1 MAAEKPKDGTLADGA
16 GEAVTLLFTDVEGST
31 RLWERNPAEMRVALA
46 RHDALLAELITRHGG
61 IVFKTVGDAYCA
73 AFQQAVAAL
82 AAAHAVQRALAD
94 EPWPPPIAIKVRVA
108 LHTGAVEVRDNDYFG
123 PPLNR
128 LARLL
133 SAAHGGQVLLSL
145 ATKERVGDALPAGLT
160 LRDMGKRWLKDL
172 IRPERVFQLLAAD
185 LTADFPPLNTLDAR
199 AHNLP
204 IQATSFVG
212 REHEIE
218 QLKTLPASTRMVTLT
233 GAGGAGKT
241 RLALQVGAER
251 IDEYADGVW
260 LVELAPLTDARL
272 VPQAVATV
280 LGVREEPGIE
290 LADTLV
296 RELGTRE
303 LLLILD
309 NCEHVIDASAQLCQA
324 LLARCAG
331 VRILATSREALRVSG
346 EAVFRVPALA
356 TPDPRVPQTTAAL
369 SLYSAVQLFID
380 RARSVAPT
388 FRLDE
393 RSAPAVASI
402 CHRLDGI
409 PLAIELAAARIHSLS
424 VDDVNQRLDQR
435 FRLLTAGA
443 RTAMP
448 RQQTLRAA
456 IDWSYELLGRTEQTL
471 LCRLSV
477 FANGWTLAAAEAICA
492 DDDVEAADMLDLLTS
507 LADKSLVLA
516 EESDGSTRYRMLETV
531 RQYAL
536 QLLEGAGDAE
546 RPRVR
551 HLAHFVT
558 LAEEAE
564 THSTAA
570 DQQAWL
576 DRLELEHD
584 NVRVALSWSAR
595 DAAHAVIGLRLAS
608 ALWWF
613 WQVRGYSGEGRS
625 QLAALLAK
633 VPETHDAAVRA
644 KALRGAGILAWHQGD
659 YPAAQSRFEQTL
671 PILEGLGDR
680 RGVAR
685 SLGNLGILAREKG
698 DLDAAET
705 FNGQSLS
712 IRRELGDRWGT
723 AAALCNLGLV
733 AHDRRDHAAARAL
746 FEECIPIFR
755 EAGDQRSLAG
765 CLNNLGEVANAQ
777 GDHPSAKSC
786 YTEAL
791 SMFRALDDR
800 RGIAITLTGLGGV
813 AAAAGD
819 LAGARAMHS
828 ESLVLKVE
836 VGDRRGIAIS
846 LASLAQVHAA
856 EGAYELAARLWGH
869 AEATRAEIE
878 APSTDMERS
887 ELDRQVAAART
898 AFADDAAFDRAWQQ
912 GQQMTASQAIESA
925 LEQRAP

>member
-1 MAAEKPKDGTLADGA
+1 MARQKPTVGTLADGS
-16 GEAVTLLFTDVEGST
+16 GDTVTLLFTDIEGST

-46 RHDALLAELITRHGG
+46 RHDALLAELIARHGG
-61 IVFKTVGDAYCA
+61 NVFKTVGDAYCA
-73 AFQQAVAAL
+73 AFQKAGDAL
-82 AAAHAVQRALAD
+82 AAAHAIQRALAL
-94 EPWPPPIAIKVRVA
+94 EAWPPPIVIKVRLA

-123 PPLNR
+123 PLLNR
-128 LARLL
+128 VARLL

-145 ATKERVGDALPAGLT
+145 VTQEHVRDALPAGLT

-185 LTADFPPLNTLDAR
+185 LAADFPPLNTLDAR

-212 REHEIE
+212 REREIE
-218 QLKTLPASTRMVTLT
+218 QLKTLPASTRMTTLT

-260 LVELAPLTDARL
+260 LVELAPLSDARL
-272 VPQAVATV
+272 VAQAVATV
-280 LGVREEPGIE
+280 LGIREQPGVE

-296 RELGTRE
+296 RELETRE

-309 NCEHVIDASAQLCQA
+309 NCEHVVDASAQLCQA

-331 VRILATSREALRVSG
+331 VRILATSREALRVPG

-356 TPDPRVPQTTAAL
+356 TPDPRTPRTAAEL
-369 SLYSAVQLFID
+369 SLYSAVQLFVD
-380 RARSVAPT
+380 RAQSVAPA

-393 RSAPAVASI
+393 RTAPAVASI

-435 FRLLTAGA
+435 FRLLTGGA

-456 IDWSYELLGRTEQTL
+456 IDWSYELLGKTEQTL

-492 DDDVEAADMLDLLTS
+492 DDDVQAADMLDLLTS
-507 LADKSLVLA
+507 LVDKSLVLA
-516 EESDGSTRYRMLETV
+516 EDSEASTRYAMLETV
-531 RQYAL
+531 RQYVHE
-536 QLLEGAGDAE
+536 LLDGEGDAE
-546 RPRVR
+546 RLRAR
-551 HLAHFVT
+551 HLAHFVAF
-558 LAEEAE
+558 AEEAE
-564 THSTAA
+564 TRSNAA

-576 DRLELEHD
+576 DRVEREHD
-584 NVRVALSWSAR
+584 NLRVSLAWSAR
-595 DAAHAVIGLRLAS
+595 KPADAVTGLRLAA

-613 WQVRGYSGEGRS
+613 WQVRGYSGEGRGR
-625 QLAALLAK
+625 LETLLAMA
-633 VPETHDAAVRA
+633 PETEDAPARA
-644 KALRGAGILAWHQGD
+644 RALRGAGILAWHQGD
-659 YPAAQSRFEQTL
+659 YAAAEESFKQSLR
-671 PILEGLGDR
+671 ILEGLEDR
-680 RGVAR
+680 RGIAR

-698 DLDAAET
+698 DLDAAAR
-705 FNGQSLS
+705 FNEQSLA
-712 IRRELGDRWGT
+712 IQRELGNRWGI

-733 AHDRRDHAAARAL
+733 AHDRTDHAAARAF

-755 EAGDQRSLAG
+755 EVGDQRGIAG
-765 CLNNLGEVANAQ
+765 CLSNLGEVAIAQ
-777 GDHPSAKSC
+777 GDYSSAKGYC
-786 YTEAL
+786 AEGLAT
-791 SMFRALDDR
+791 FRALGDR
-800 RGIAITLTGLGGV
+800 RGIAIALTSLGQIALTDGNF
-813 AAAAGD
+813 ADAS
-819 LAGARAMHS
+819 AMHR
-828 ESLVLKVE
+828 ESLAAKVD

-846 LASLAQVHAA
+846 LEALGQVHASC
-856 EGAYELAARLWGH
+856 GAHELAALLWG
-869 AEATRAEIE
+869 RADALRLEIE
-878 APSTDMERS
+878 APLTDTERTHQ
-887 ELDRQVAAART
+887 DGQVAAART
-898 AFADDAAFDRAWQQ
+898 AFADDATFDRAWQR
-912 GQQMTASQAIESA
+912 GQEMTTEQAIA
-925 LEQRAP
+925 RLEPHTA